1 MLGKTVLLYTGD
13 RASARRLV
21 GFLRASGSDVVQP
34 KTTWE
39 ALEIIAAAAVD
50 LVLVDYTSGSKT
62 LELIDA
68 CHELPCVV
76 MADTND
82 SDTLLDLVCAHNVGH
97 VMGTGAVGSGMRQ
110 VDARQITVTIEKI
123 LRADVFGIEKYVDTF
138 GADVSTLQITD
149 AELRDE
155 VVENIQDYA
164 KWLGCGR
171 DMCNR
176 ITTVADELITNAV
189 YNAPRDE
196 HGQPRYASTNRR
208 EKIALDPWEYV
219 QVRFAS
225 DGQVFAL
232 SVTDW
237 FGGLSVNVVRKLLTR
252 CLSNE
257 NQIEQKA
264 GGAGIG
270 MYTAFRAANQ
280 LIINVEQAERTEII
294 AVFELGDRMR
304 GDKLAGHS
312 LQLFTDES
320 MELAAGSSDCIP
332 SIMVSESLQLDLRSA
347 FKQSKPAP
355 FVPLTHAMMVSST
368 FEEEEEEWDEPTVTV
383 EAPPEM
389 LAQA

>member
-1 MLGKTVLLYTGD
+1 M
-13 RASARRLV
+13 

-34 KTTWE
+34 STTWE
-39 ALEIIAAAAVD
+39 ALELIAATAVD
-50 LVLVDYTSGSKT
+50 LVLLEYTRESKAIQ
-62 LELIDA
+62 LIDA
-68 CHELPCVV
+68 CHELPCIV

-82 SDTLLDLVCAHNVGH
+82 SDTLHDLVCNHNVGH
-97 VMGTGAVGSGMRQ
+97 VMCSGNPAAGLRQ
-110 VDARQITVTIEKI
+110 VDARQITVTVEKI
-123 LRADVFGIEKYVDTF
+123 LRKDVFGIDKYVDSF
-138 GADVSTLQITD
+138 GADISTLQITD

-155 VVENIQDYA
+155 VVQNIQDYA

-176 ITTVADELITNAV
+176 IVTVADELITNAV

-196 HGQPRYASTNRR
+196 HGQPRYASTDRR
-208 EKIALDPWEYV
+208 EKISLDPWEYV

-237 FGGLSVNVVRKLLTR
+237 FGGLSVNTVRKILTR
-252 CLSNE
+252 CLTKRD
-257 NQIEQKA
+257 QIEQKA

-270 MYTAFRAANQ
+270 MYTAFNAANQ

-304 GDKLAGHS
+304 GDRNAGHS

-332 SIMVSESLQLDLRSA
+332 SVMVSESLQIDLRSA
-347 FKQSKPAP
+347 FKQAKPAP
-355 FVPLTHAMMVSST
+355 FVPLTHAMMVAHED
-368 FEEEEEEWDEPTVTV
+368 EEEENWDEPTVTV

-389 LAQA
+389 SIQA